1 MVKSSVLILLA
12 SHLNVNFV
20 TVGVNNFDNSFYKI
34 MIDGSVQWQ
43 QVVSLKC
50 CSGILKGGT
59 QNPMSSLPSSNLKD
73 PFG

>member
-20 TVGVNNFDNSFYKI
+20 TVGVNNFDNSFYKT

-43 QVVSLKC
+43 QVVSLKH
-50 CSGILKGGT
+50 CSGI
-59 QNPMSSLPSSNLKD
+59 
-73 PFG
+73 